1 MHRAPF
7 GDSPA
12 SRDGYRDDRDTFA
25 TAELWHIIA
34 LSLSV
39 GISAVVIAAI
49 LWAEDGAPYR
59 FFGASKSRAVRVL
72 INMGRAAMLTAVLA
86 GFGRTISEV
95 GAIVGG
101 DIAGYARTMTTA

>member
-1 MHRAPF
+1 MTDIATI
-7 GDSPA
+7 GDA
-12 SRDGYRDDRDTFA
+12 FA

-34 LSLSV
+34 PSLSV
-39 GISAVVIAAI
+39 GISAGSHRRHPLGRIRRVLQV
-49 LWAEDGAPYR
+49 
-59 FFGASKSRAVRVL
+59 FGASKSRAVRVL